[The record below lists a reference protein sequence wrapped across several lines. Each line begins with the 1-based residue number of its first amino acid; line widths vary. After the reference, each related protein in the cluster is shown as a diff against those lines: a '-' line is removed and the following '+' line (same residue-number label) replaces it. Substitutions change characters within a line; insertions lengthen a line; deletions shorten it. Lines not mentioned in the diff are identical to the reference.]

1 MLFLKLS
8 TNELIVLLCT
18 IPMFLII
25 FVIALIALIKRIK
38 MAKLYKKEKSNDN
51 IELQET
57 LLSALGGKE
66 NIISVNVEMSR
77 LTITLKDID
86 VINPD
91 VLKKSGANGVLLVG
105 NMVKCSFGEKAEI
118 IANLLR

>member
-51 IELQET
+51 NELQET
-57 LLSALGGKE
+57 LLGALGGKE

-77 LTITLKDID
+77 LTITLKNLVYKTCKIG
-86 VINPD
+86 VAPIAIPGCPD
-91 VLKKSGANGVLLVG
+91 LALS
-105 NMVKCSFGEKAEI
+105 I
-118 IANLLR
+118 ISLHKTLILFIHN